1 MNGLEQIDQYCPY
14 CGEAVELMIDCS
26 IPRQEYIED
35 CRVCCQPMIVSVEV
49 DVDGTPYVSLR
60 NENE

>member
-1 MNGLEQIDQYCPY
+1 MNGLEPVTQYCPY

-26 IPRQEYIED
+26 IPSQEYIED
-35 CRVCCQPMIVSVEV
+35 CRVCCRPMTVTV
-49 DVDGTPYVSLR
+49 DIGHDGTPYVAVR